1 VSFIENIEK
10 LEQVYL
16 LGKESSE
23 LEALSLQ
30 LGEPAYRGRQL
41 YHWLYTRRA
50 TDFDSMTDLARSLRE
65 QLSEIASISPVEVLT
80 DESAEDGS
88 YKLLFGLPDGMRVEG
103 VMIPDGERLTV
114 CLSSQVGC
122 VIGCGFCATGQIGFR
137 RNLSTAEIVGQ
148 FTALYRTVDT
158 RITNVVMMGM
168 GEPLLNSA
176 EVFKAARLITDPD
189 GLAISRRRFSISTI
203 GWVPGIQAMQKSGL
217 RLKLTV
223 SLNGTTDEQRKQLM
237 PLSSKYSLA
246 SILKAA
252 SDYAGSSKQRVTFTY
267 LLLKGIN
274 DSLTDARRLVKL
286 VRQIPCKINLMEYN
300 EIGDQFQRSSIE
312 QTEQFQETVRS
323 AGLTVILRAS
333 RGRDIAAACGQLAG
347 GYQPGTGST
356 IP

>member
-1 VSFIENIEK
+1 MSFIESIEK
-10 LEQVYL
+10 LERIYL

-23 LEALSLQ
+23 LEALSLH

-41 YHWLYTRRA
+41 YHWLYTRRV
-50 TDFDSMTDLARSLRE
+50 TDFNSMTDLARSLRE
-65 QLSEIASISPVEVLT
+65 QLSEVSSISPVDVLT

-88 YKLLFGLPDGMRVEG
+88 RKLLFGLPDGMRVEG
-103 VMIPDGERLTV
+103 VLIPDGERLTV

-137 RNLSTAEIVGQ
+137 RNLSAAEIVGQ
-148 FTALYRTVDT
+148 FTALYRIADT

-189 GLAISRRRFSISTI
+189 GLAVSRRRFSVSTI
-203 GWVPGIQAMQKSGL
+203 GWVSGIRAMQKSGL

-223 SLNGTTDEQRKQLM
+223 SLNGTTDEQRQQLM

-246 SILKAA
+246 TILSAA
-252 SDYAGSSKQRVTFTY
+252 SDYARSSRQRVTFTY

-274 DSLTDARRLVKL
+274 DSLADARRLVKL
-286 VRQIPCKINLMEYN
+286 VRHIPCKINLMEYN
-300 EIGDQFQRSSIE
+300 EIDDQFQRSTLE
-312 QTEQFQETVRS
+312 KTEQFQETVRS

-333 RGRDIAAACGQLAG
+333 RGQDIAAACGQLAG
-347 GYQPGTGST
+347 GYRPGTGST